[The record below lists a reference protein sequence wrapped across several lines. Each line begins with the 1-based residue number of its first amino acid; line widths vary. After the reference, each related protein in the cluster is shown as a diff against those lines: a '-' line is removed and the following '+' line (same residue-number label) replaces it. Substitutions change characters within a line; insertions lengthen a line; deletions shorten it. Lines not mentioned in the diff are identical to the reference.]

1 MQPGQSHLHEK
12 KKGDAIFNEIA
23 QSTVEICHLDFFK
36 VATLTILQKKQWPAP
51 FLGVPLQSLLQ
62 ANKLIEFFKLSQQ
75 LYLIIM

>member
-36 VATLTILQKKQWPAP
+36 VATLTILQKKQ
-51 FLGVPLQSLLQ
+51 
-62 ANKLIEFFKLSQQ
+62 
-75 LYLIIM
+75 